1 MVKIWYSKVLERK
14 IVTHFT
20 TIPEQRLDY
29 GEILS
34 NQRKRI
40 TNNGLWSS

>member
-29 GEILS
+29 GENFVDS
-34 NQRKRI
+34 EKKNY
-40 TNNGLWSS
+40 